1 MLETLTTGFKNARDR
16 LTGAK
21 NLSEGNVSEAL
32 RNVRMSL
39 LEADVDFEVVK
50 DFLERVK
57 SRSLGEKVETRI
69 RDSSGRLRKVT
80 PGQHFIAICQEE
92 LIDLMGPTGAELKS
106 KKGVISIL
114 LAGLQ
119 GVGKTTV
126 AGKLARHL
134 KEEGRYPLLVA
145 ADTYRPAAA
154 EQLVTLGKSIDV
166 AVHVGSKDQTPVDI
180 CGEAEQRLETENFDS
195 ILYDTAGRTVL
206 DADMMSEIQEISTTV
221 SPSETLF
228 VCDSLMGRDA
238 VNVAKAFHESL
249 PLDGL
254 ILTKLDGDA
263 RGGAALAIK
272 SVTGVPIKFLS
283 TGETLDKLES
293 FRPEGIASRILGMGD
308 IVGLVQDFEAVV
320 DADKAEQE
328 AERLLSGNFG
338 MDDLLKQLRTIQ
350 KMGSIKEVLG
360 KLPMMGGMADQVDP
374 KELLKVESIIQSMT
388 VQERKSPEVIETSR
402 ANRIA
407 KGCGRTSKD
416 VTSLIQRFNQMR
428 DFMSQMG
435 SGKGP
440 FGKLSGAMGGGGSLP
455 FDQSLI
461 GAAAPK
467 NVKAEAK
474 RRQAQKRKRKQS
486 RKDRKKRRKK

>member
-21 NLSEGNVSEAL
+21 KLSEENVSEAI
-32 RNVRMSL
+32 RSVRMSL

-50 DFLERVK
+50 NFLATVK
-57 SRSLGEKVETRI
+57 NRSLGEEVKTKTR
-69 RDSSGRLRKVT
+69 DASGRLRKVT

-92 LIDLMGPTGAELKS
+92 LVDLMGPAGAQLKS
-106 KKGVISIL
+106 NEGVISIL

-119 GVGKTTV
+119 GVGKTTI

-134 KEEGRYPLLVA
+134 KEDGRRPLLVA

-154 EQLVTLGKSIDV
+154 EQLVTLGNSIGV
-166 AVHVGSKDQTPVDI
+166 PVHIGSKGEAPVDI
-180 CGEAEQRLETENFDS
+180 CKEAEARLRTENFDA
-195 ILYDTAGRTVL
+195 ILYDTAGRTIL
-206 DADMMSEIQEISTTV
+206 DTDMMSEIQQIESIT
-221 SPSETLF
+221 SPSEVLL
-228 VCDSLMGRDA
+228 VCDALMGRDA

-263 RGGAALAIK
+263 RGGAALAAK
-272 SVTGVPIKFLS
+272 SITGVPIKFIG
-283 TGETLDKLES
+283 TGETLDRLEP

-320 DADKAEQE
+320 DSEKAEQE
-328 AERLLSGNFG
+328 AQRLLSGKFG
-338 MDDLLKQLRTIQ
+338 MDDLLQQLKTIQ
-350 KMGSIKEVLG
+350 KMGSIREVLG
-360 KLPMMGGMADQVDP
+360 KLPMMGGIADKVDP
-374 KELLKVESIIQSMT
+374 GELLKVESVIQSMT
-388 VQERKSPEVIETSR
+388 ATERKSPEIIEGSR
-402 ANRIA
+402 AKRIA
-407 KGCGRTSKD
+407 NGCGRTAKD

-440 FGKLSGAMGGGGSLP
+440 FGKMAGALGSGGDLSLDSAMFGSP
-455 FDQSLI
+455 ES
-461 GAAAPK
+461 K
-467 NVKAEAK
+467 NAKMDSK
-474 RRQAQKRKRKQS
+474 RRQAQKRKRKQA